1 MKRREFLT
9 NTAVSLLAI
18 NNSNAN
24 VFETLKKQNKLGIQ
38 LFSVPKL
45 LSTDLIGG
53 LTMLAKLGY
62 KEIETFG
69 PFDFSTESSKNGWK
83 AAEKMLGFAGSG
95 LYGKTPLEFKQI
107 LDDLSLKT
115 PGTHTDLD
123 TLEKNMGAL
132 AEAAQVLGWKYVTL
146 PAIPAERRTS
156 IDDYKRMADTF
167 NTIGANAKKYG
178 LKLGYHNHGYGIKP
192 MNGKVGLDILIE
204 NTDPALLF
212 LEMDVFWTAAGG
224 ASPVDYLK
232 KYPNR
237 YKMLHIKDM
246 KEKKTFAGDGGG
258 MNDWMPMFPLMASA
272 GEGVLNV
279 AEIIKVAKKVG
290 VEHFFVEQDMVANP
304 EIALGKSAQF
314 LIKKLQ

>member
-1 MKRREFLT
+1 MKRREFLAS
-9 NTAVSLLAI
+9 TAATFVTI
-18 NNSNAN
+18 QNDNAN
-24 VFETLKKQNKLGIQ
+24 VFETLKKHNKLGIQ
-38 LFSVPKL
+38 LFSVPRL

-53 LTMLAKLGY
+53 LTMLAKLGF

-69 PFDFSTESSKNGWK
+69 PFEFSAQSSKEGWK
-83 AAEKMLGFAGSG
+83 AAEKMLGFTGSG
-95 LYGKTPLEFKQI
+95 LYGKSPLEFKQI
-107 LDDLSLKT
+107 LNDLNLKN

-123 TLEKNMGAL
+123 TLENNMGAL

-146 PAIPAERRTS
+146 PAIPAERRAN
-156 IDDYKRMADTF
+156 IDDYKKMADTF
-167 NTIGANAKKYG
+167 NIIGANAKKYG

-192 MNGKVGLDILIE
+192 MNGKVGLDVIIE
-204 NTDPALLF
+204 NTDPALLY
-212 LEMDVFWTAAGG
+212 LEMDVFWTVAGG

-290 VEHFFVEQDMVANP
+290 VEHYFVEQDMVANP
-304 EIALGKSAQF
+304 EIALGKSALF
-314 LIKKLQ
+314 LGKRL